1 MRRGQIERAE
11 RRERAEIRQASRDKR
26 TNKQQLALLDVKLG
40 KGEGA
45 EKERKR
51 LSDDPPKKAKKGKKK

>member
-11 RRERAEIRQASRDKR
+11 RRERAGVRQASRDER
-26 TNKQQLALLDVKLG
+26 TNEQQLALLDTRLG
-40 KGEGA
+40 KDMGA

-51 LSDDPPKKAKKGKKK
+51 LVG

>member
-1 MRRGQIERAE
+1 MRRGNVERAE
-11 RRERAEIRQASRDKR
+11 RRERAGIRQASRDTR
-26 TNKQQLALLDVKLG
+26 TNEQQLALLDTRLG

-51 LSDDPPKKAKKGKKK
+51 LSDMN